1 MGGILFGGP
10 MGALAAGVTSLF
22 EEASGDSIGDYLAS
36 LVDDVFGGEEDVPEN
51 SAENAPR
58 EKKRDAT
65 QAAALPAALPVAAAL
80 NRITLNP
87 AAALGVAQNSN
98 AVVRGQ
104 QAGNLFGGVS
114 LPGKRQSRPL
124 PAPWPYRSE
133 ALPTP
138 RARIRR
144 PGTQTLRAWTTP
156 LHGRAASKRIYCW
169 HSGPPANGG
178 TGKTGTD
185 AQGRYR
191 GNDPRR
197 QFVTSDAPAA

>member
-36 LVDDVFGGEEDVPEN
+36 LVDDVFGGEEAVPEN
-51 SAENAPR
+51 SAQNAPAT
-58 EKKRDAT
+58 KKGRNLGRSVTRSAS
-65 QAAALPAALPVAAAL
+65 VAAL
-80 NRITLNP
+80 NS
-87 AAALGVAQNSN
+87 ALGMLRWASLSSN
-98 AVVRGQ
+98 ATQ
-104 QAGNLFGGVS
+104 SGGSRLEICSVACLCRPADR

-133 ALPTP
+133 ALPT

-156 LHGRAASKRIYCW
+156 LR
-169 HSGPPANGG
+169 
-178 TGKTGTD
+178 
-185 AQGRYR
+185 
-191 GNDPRR
+191 
-197 QFVTSDAPAA
+197 